1 MLPGTLLDKRFR
13 ASMRRRGRPL
23 STNGI
28 IELLLGLSRGK
39 RVSKGEMA
47 VICEPAEAIA
57 TPPPMR
63 LVNWPVVWALIAG
76 IAGACD
82 ARAGGSAE
90 TTLVVIN
97 AASPISL
104 QVANEYARLRGIP
117 DTHLVRL
124 SDVPSFGAL
133 PVADFR
139 RKALAPIRDFI
150 REHKLEEEID
160 LVAYSSDF
168 PYAVD
173 FKSDVKDHNLPANR
187 LRGDTASLT
196 GLTYFANR
204 VEARDTGYLGVNH
217 YFVEFAGRRQLPAGE
232 AAGSAASMDD
242 QVLPAPSAVTYG
254 PFENTHG
261 FRHRYAWSNSDLAV
275 WQPKDVLDQYY
286 LSAMLAYTG
295 VRGNSFPEIAGYLG
309 RAGASD
315 GTNPDGMVY
324 LMANDNVRSRTRQP
338 LFPAT
343 LSELARRGRKGE
355 ILGPKRDRQKGIIP
369 LGRDD
374 VIGAVVGT
382 REFDWEKSNSRL
394 LPGAVA
400 ESLTSY
406 GGHFDYSGQTKL
418 TAFLRH
424 GAAGSSGAV
433 AEPFALQQKFPVP
446 LLHAYYAD
454 GCSLAEAFYQS
465 VLTPY
470 QLLVVGDPL
479 ARPFARFAEV
489 GLETPD
495 VGSAWSG
502 TVRLEPLVRPADGT
516 SIRVVELWVDGQH
529 VASGALN
536 APIAWDTRSV
546 EDGSHDLRLVAV
558 EDSVIETRS
567 VFRATVS
574 VFNRERRVH
583 VEAVTG
589 DVRYG
594 EAVALRG
601 RAEGAERVELR
612 RGHQVLGTA
621 EVMEGRWSLTVPSG
635 ALGMGTVPVVVR
647 AAYPDGHAVRSAP
660 VPIVVRGPALLPA
673 ATLEKPPIPGLQAVV
688 HEKNGNRRELIVEKL
703 VGTIGEITKAGVT
716 PESMRLTGLV
726 NVGQPGVY
734 QLAVRSNGRLRITV
748 QDRVLMDEAVS
759 QDGAERFVV
768 LGLEAGWHPIEIE
781 LKPGGKN
788 SFLKVVLAGDQVPD
802 VLGKGNL
809 AH

>member
-1 MLPGTLLDKRFR
+1 
-13 ASMRRRGRPL
+13 
-23 STNGI
+23 
-28 IELLLGLSRGK
+28 
-39 RVSKGEMA
+39 
-47 VICEPAEAIA
+47 
-57 TPPPMR
+57 
-63 LVNWPVVWALIAG
+63 
-76 IAGACD
+76 
-82 ARAGGSAE
+82 
-90 TTLVVIN
+90 
-97 AASPISL
+97 
-104 QVANEYARLRGIP
+104 
-117 DTHLVRL
+117 
-124 SDVPSFGAL
+124 
-133 PVADFR
+133 
-139 RKALAPIRDFI
+139 
-150 REHKLEEEID
+150 
-160 LVAYSSDF
+160 
-168 PYAVD
+168 
-173 FKSDVKDHNLPANR
+173 
-187 LRGDTASLT
+187 
-196 GLTYFANR
+196 
-204 VEARDTGYLGVNH
+204 
-217 YFVEFAGRRQLPAGE
+217 
-232 AAGSAASMDD
+232 
-242 QVLPAPSAVTYG
+242 
-254 PFENTHG
+254 
-261 FRHRYAWSNSDLAV
+261 
-275 WQPKDVLDQYY
+275 
-286 LSAMLAYTG
+286 
-295 VRGNSFPEIAGYLG
+295 
-309 RAGASD
+309 
-315 GTNPDGMVY
+315 
-324 LMANDNVRSRTRQP
+324 
-338 LFPAT
+338 
-343 LSELARRGRKGE
+343 
-355 ILGPKRDRQKGIIP
+355 
-369 LGRDD
+369 
-374 VIGAVVGT
+374 
-382 REFDWEKSNSRL
+382 
-394 LPGAVA
+394 
-400 ESLTSY
+400 
-406 GGHFDYSGQTKL
+406 
-418 TAFLRH
+418 
-424 GAAGSSGAV
+424 V

-574 VFNRERRVH
+574 VFNHERRVH
-583 VEAVTG
+583 VEAVTE

-601 RAEGAERVELR
+601 RAEGGERVELR

-781 LKPGGKN
+781 LKPGGKKP
-788 SFLKVVLAGDQVPD
+788 FLKVVMAGDQVPD